1 MSLTHPPKVS
11 EPAVVTRRWR
21 YRPGSVEIL
30 GALLLVGIVFRGPL
44 ADLFAA
50 PGMGTW
56 ATTFVSICVQAVPFL
71 VLGTVV
77 SGAIAAFVPASLFK
91 KILPERAGL
100 AVPVAG
106 AAGALLPGCECGS
119 IPIANRLMD
128 RGVRPSAALAFLL
141 SAPAIN
147 PVVLVATA
155 VAFSSDLRM
164 VWARLLAGLATAVI
178 VGLIW
183 ERIGKPEW
191 LTPRRSLAPEE
202 QDARGFGVFL
212 TTVRADFTQAAGFL
226 VMGAFVA
233 ASFKVF
239 VPNVWMEH
247 VGSSLALSVL
257 LMAVLAFM
265 LALCS
270 EADAF
275 VVASF
280 STIPMVGKLVFLTV
294 GPAVDVKLT
303 ALQAGTFGRRFAVRF
318 APLTMLVAVT
328 VGLAVGL
335 VFWGGSLV

>member
-1 MSLTHPPKVS
+1 M
-11 EPAVVTRRWR
+11 
-21 YRPGSVEIL
+21 
-30 GALLLVGIVFRGPL
+30 
-44 ADLFAA
+44 
-50 PGMGTW
+50 
-56 ATTFVSICVQAVPFL
+56 
-71 VLGTVV
+71 
-77 SGAIAAFVPASLFK
+77 
-91 KILPERAGL
+91 
-100 AVPVAG
+100 
-106 AAGALLPGCECGS
+106 
-119 IPIANRLMD
+119 
-128 RGVRPSAALAFLL
+128 
-141 SAPAIN
+141 
-147 PVVLVATA
+147 
-155 VAFSSDLRM
+155 
-164 VWARLLAGLATAVI
+164 I

-226 VMGAFVA
+226 VLGAFVA